1 MSLSDWLV
9 SWLRT
14 NVAAWVPSL
23 AAWLASYGVEL
34 PVEPSSV
41 AVVSLAI
48 SGYYTLVRLLEA
60 RWPAVGVL
68 LGWKA
73 APSYN
78 TAQSSHTPGY
88 HPGNHSGRDLT
99 GL

>member
-14 NVAAWVPSL
+14 NVAAWIPTV
-23 AAWLASYGVEL
+23 AAWLASYGVDL

-41 AVVSLAI
+41 AIVSLAV

-73 APSYN
+73 APSYG
-78 TAQSSHTPGY
+78 AASAARTPGY

>member
-14 NVAAWVPSL
+14 NVAAWIPVA
-23 AAWLASYGVEL
+23 AAWLAGFGIDL

-41 AVVSLAI
+41 AIVSLAI

-60 RWPAVGVL
+60 RWPVFGVL

-73 APSYN
+73 APSYSAPAAAS
-78 TAQSSHTPGY
+78 TSY
-88 HPGNHSGRDLT
+88 HPGVHTGRDLN

>member
-14 NVAAWVPSL
+14 NVAAWIPTV
-23 AAWLASYGVEL
+23 AAWLAGFGIDL

-41 AVVSLAI
+41 AIVSLAI
-48 SGYYTLVRLLEA
+48 SAYYTLVRLLEA
-60 RWPAVGVL
+60 RWPAAGVL

-73 APSYN
+73 APSYSP
-78 TAQSSHTPGY
+78 AVASRTPGY

>member
-14 NVAAWVPSL
+14 NVAAWIPSV
-23 AAWLASYGVEL
+23 AAWLASYGIDL

-41 AVVSLAI
+41 VLVSLAV
-48 SGYYTLVRLLEA
+48 SVYYTLVRLLETA
-60 RWPAVGVL
+60 WPAAGLL
-68 LGWKA
+68 LGYRA
-73 APSYN
+73 APTYQALS
-78 TAQSSHTPGY
+78 GG
-88 HPGNHSGRDLT
+88 HPGVHAGRDLH